1 MVSIL
6 LEIYKIIMKYSLLRV
21 GAIFAAFA
29 FGVSLQAQQV
39 GFTSTSVSVNEDVA
53 TVTLTVART
62 GLAVL
67 PASVNFATASGTA
80 TSGVDFT
87 AASGTLNWGIGETD
101 SKTITITLADDS
113 VYESPS
119 ETFGVAL
126 STPVGVTISSSSAT
140 VTIVDNESLVGVGA
154 TTTTVSET
162 AGTVSIPV
170 YRSGSTAQAASV
182 NYTTVAGTATAGSD
196 YVTTS
201 GTLNWAVG
209 DSATKNIVV
218 TLSDDTAFE
227 STETFGVTLSSPS
240 AGANLSPSETTATV
254 NLTSNDDDLEI
265 TSSTGSLTP
274 AFGSTVT
281 LSATFTGAASLT
293 AQPISYTWTRGG
305 TAIIA
310 GGRYAFASS
319 GTSSDTTT
327 SLVISDV
334 NSTDNGS
341 YTLVINNGRGE
352 PVSFSS
358 TVTVTQA
365 EATRDPG
372 TTALGISSSSNSVAA
387 ILNLPDGRNLV
398 AVKGAMSGS
407 SSTSVNFANY
417 GIAIVG
423 ADGRVSAAG
432 AGNFNNIISALY
444 RLENGKVLVIGRFTS
459 VGGVSGAGRYRVAR
473 LNADFTL
480 DTTFVPSPS
489 PATLATGEIDTVV
502 TDDQDRI
509 YLGGNFSGYG
519 GVTGYDALVRLF
531 SDGALD
537 RSFTRSPV
545 AGSDVNALIR
555 QTDGKII
562 VSGDMDSLTGDG
574 LTVRSIYRLNAD
586 GTLDVDFSPPLFT
599 ADGTGLSFVATAL
612 DSAGRIYIAKTR
624 GLYRLLSTGALDT
637 AFVASIVPDENI
649 TQVLPM
655 PDGKVLVG
663 GKFTNV
669 SFDGVSATASRLIR
683 LNVDGTRDSSYG
695 VGAALNANSTVT
707 LLSRSAGGRIW
718 AAGDFTTYSSAA
730 ANRILVL
737 EGTTPTV
744 AIAAQPQGKAA
755 NAGSSA
761 SFTVAATGDNGFTY
775 AWFKDGDPL
784 TNGGRISGATSA
796 TLTITSLADS
806 DSADYSVV
814 VTTPSEE
821 SVTSELAPL
830 AVISAPEILVQPVG
844 DTVDIFDTATFTVVA
859 RGGLPLTY
867 QWLFE
872 GDAIPS
878 ATSATYTI
886 ASANTLQAGRYSVRV
901 TSGSESVVS
910 DAVLLEVERRPGG
923 IAADVPSYSVSGGS
937 GVAIYS
943 ILRLADNTMLIGG
956 RFTTVTVDGVNY
968 ARSNIARFLANGS
981 IDTSFTPT
989 FNNTVRVLAQ
999 DSAGRVFVG
1008 GEFTSVT
1015 FGSTTSTRNRIARLT
1030 SLLALDT
1037 AFSTSAGGPNG
1048 NVLAVAPVGD
1058 GSVYVGGA
1066 FTAVDGSA
1074 SGQYVALLGATG
1086 ARDTSFT
1093 SGAAATVNALLFMG
1107 STLYVG
1113 GDSNI
1118 WAADAGGG
1126 SARLVKLSA
1135 AGVRQSFTSP
1145 STATSVKSLLLL
1157 ADGSLAVGSNVSPFL
1172 RIVDASTGVEVSPA
1186 YAITG
1191 HDAQVGAIFQQS
1203 DAKIISGSQ
1212 GVIKRTNTSGLA
1224 DNGFAEV
1231 QGGLVSAISVDSS
1244 DRIWVGGTFTDYN
1257 NIASAKLV
1265 VLAGGVAELSQG
1277 ALQAQTV
1284 TFPVISGRAYSASA
1298 STVTLGATA
1307 SSGLPITYSV
1317 VSGPATV
1324 SSSTLTITG
1333 AGTIVVKATQGG
1345 NSTYAAASATVSFS
1359 VAKANQTI
1367 TFPDIEKRKT
1377 TSPAFELNA
1386 TTSAAGLTVQ
1396 YEVSGVATLGVD
1408 GKTLTL
1414 TGAVGTVTV
1423 KATQPGD
1430 ANTRAAN
1437 PVTKTFAVD
1446 DVPLKAQTI
1455 TFRALSDRTF
1465 GTAPAVVNAS
1475 VNVKGRTPTLT
1486 ITSGSEFAEFISGG
1500 KLKLNGAG
1508 TVVITATEPGDADY
1522 AAATPVSQTLVIKKA
1537 PQNINFPFNGNVTL
1551 GNAAPTLNA
1560 TASSGLAVT
1569 YAAEPGATAGTLSGG
1584 VITITGAGK
1593 MVIVASQAG
1602 NENYLPAKDS
1612 KVTLTVKTPALVL
1625 TNLNYTYDGQP
1636 HAATVSGM
1644 PSGFTPVVTYQLGN
1658 GVPTNV
1664 PPTDA
1669 GKYTVVAS
1677 VGAQTNKATLTI
1689 AKKTL
1694 TATPGNKTILVG
1706 STIPTGVAAAE
1717 FFTVS
1722 YSGFVD
1728 GEDEEV
1734 LDTPP
1739 VFSTTAKVNSKQ
1751 GTYPITLSGGLDNN
1765 YAYSFGRGTL
1775 TVVGLAG
1782 TYEAAIIGTD
1792 ERPLGWLTLTML
1804 NNSFGY
1810 TGTLSLI
1817 NETNNIA
1824 LKSDNVNPILSG
1836 ELSEGVIT
1844 ASGTWSRA
1852 GGALPALSLQ
1862 MSISSTGA
1870 LTGSLTR
1877 GGNSFGFLAN
1887 GRLLRS
1893 TSVGTAGVGAYSLI
1907 LAAVEPESG
1916 DPEGAG
1922 VATLSI
1928 NSSGL
1933 ATIRGSLADGT
1944 KLSAAVKMD
1953 DQNGY
1958 RLFVK
1963 PYGDGRVGNMLAGQF
1978 QLEASSLPSSYRVVS
1993 ADIAWIKPSNSADRS
2008 YRNGINVDLDANI
2021 ELWTKSG
2028 PAKNLVQLLGI
2039 TSAPNTNGVL
2049 GVDFINSSLTEA
2061 QLSILPTTTT
2071 LLPNNT
2077 VLAVL
2082 AAENPTGFNFA
2093 VNSGTTTTGVVNGTF
2108 KLVVLPTTT
2117 VRTISYSAM
2126 LRQPLSGDEDR
2137 SIVGRGYFLLPGA
2150 QGSDPSTSGEI
2161 RFLNPSLE

>member
-1 MVSIL
+1 
-6 LEIYKIIMKYSLLRV
+6 MKYTLFRIAALL
-21 GAIFAAFA
+21 AAFA
-29 FGVSLQAQQV
+29 FGSGLQAQQV
-39 GFTSTSVSVNEDVA
+39 GFTSTSVSVQEGVA
-53 TVTLTVART
+53 TVSLTVART
-62 GLAVL
+62 GLTVA
-67 PASVNFATASGTA
+67 PATVNYTTASGTA
-80 TSGVDFT
+80 TSGADFT
-87 AASGTLNWGIGETD
+87 AASGTLSWGAGD
-101 SKTITITLADDS
+101 SADKTIVITIADDN
-113 VYESPS
+113 VYESTA
-119 ETFGVAL
+119 EVFGVAL
-126 STPVGVTISSSSAT
+126 SVPVGATISSGAAT
-140 VTIVDNESLVGVGA
+140 VTIQDNDSLVGVGA
-154 TTTTVSET
+154 TTTTVSEA

-170 YRSGSTAQAASV
+170 YRSGSTAQAVSV
-182 NYTTVAGTATAGSD
+182 NYATAAGTATAGSD
-196 YVTTS
+196 FVAAS

-209 DSATKNIVV
+209 DSSTKNIVI

-227 STETFGVTLSSPS
+227 STENFTVILSSPS
-240 AGANLSPSETTATV
+240 TGANLSPSETTAMV
-254 NLTSNDDDLEI
+254 NVTSNDDSLAI
-265 TSSTGSLTP
+265 VSSTGNLTP
-274 AFGSTVT
+274 DFGSTVT

-293 AQPISYTWTRGG
+293 GQPISYTWTRGG
-305 TAIIA
+305 TAIVA
-310 GGRYAFASS
+310 GGRYAFGAS
-319 GTSSDTTT
+319 GTSSDTTA

-334 NSTDNGS
+334 NATDNGT

-358 TVTVTQA
+358 TVTITQA

-372 TTALGISSSSNSVAA
+372 TTSLGIPSSSSAAA
-387 ILNLPDGRNLV
+387 ILNLPDGRTLV
-398 AVKGAMSGS
+398 AVKGTLNGS
-407 SSTSVNFANY
+407 SSTSATFSNY
-417 GIAIVG
+417 GLAIVSVE
-423 ADGRVSAAG
+423 GRVTAAG
-432 AGNFNNIISALY
+432 AGNFNNIISALH
-444 RLENGKVLVIGRFTS
+444 RLENGKILVIGRFTS

-489 PATLATGEIDTVV
+489 PATLASGEIDTVV

-519 GVTGYDALVRLF
+519 GVTGYDALVRLY
-531 SDGALD
+531 SDGTLD

-562 VSGDMDSLTGDG
+562 VSGDIDSLTGDG
-574 LTVRSIYRLNAD
+574 LAVRSIYRLNPD

-612 DSAGRIYIAKTR
+612 DAAGRIYIAKTR
-624 GLYRLLSTGALDT
+624 GLYRLLSTGAFDT
-637 AFVASIVPDENI
+637 SFVASIVPDGDI
-649 TQVLPM
+649 VQVLPM

-683 LNVDGTRDSSYG
+683 LNVDGTRDTTYG
-695 VGAALNANSTVT
+695 VGAALNSGSTVT
-707 LLSRSAGGRIW
+707 LLSRAAGGRIW
-718 AAGDFTTYSSAA
+718 AAGDFTTFSSAA

-737 EGTTPTV
+737 EGVTPTV
-744 AIAAQPQGKAA
+744 AISAQPQGKAA
-755 NAGSSA
+755 NAGASA
-761 SFTVAATGDNGFTY
+761 SFTVVATGDNGFTY
-775 AWFKDGDPL
+775 AWLKDGEPL
-784 TNGGRISGATSA
+784 VNGGSISGATSA
-796 TLTITSLADS
+796 TLTISSLVDA

-814 VTTPSEE
+814 VTTPSNA
-821 SVTSELAPL
+821 SVTSESAPL
-830 AVISAPEILVQPVG
+830 AVISDPEILVQPVG

-886 ASANTLQAGRYSVRV
+886 AAANTSQAGRYSVRV
-901 TSGSESVVS
+901 TSGATSVES

-923 IAADVPSYSVSGGS
+923 IAADVPAFSVSGGS
-937 GVAIYS
+937 GVAVYS
-943 ILRLADNTMLIGG
+943 ILRLADNTMLVGG
-956 RFTTVTVDGVNY
+956 RFTTITVDGTSYTRN
-968 ARSNIARFLANGS
+968 NIARFLANGA
-981 IDTSFTPT
+981 IDTSFTAS
-989 FNNTVRVLAQ
+989 FNNTVRALAQ
-999 DSAGRVFVG
+999 DASGRVFVG

-1015 FGSTTSTRNRIARLT
+1015 FGSTASTRNRIARLT
-1030 SLLALDT
+1030 SALALDT
-1037 AFSTSAGGPNG
+1037 AFTTSAGGPNG

-1058 GSVYVGGA
+1058 GSVYVGGT
-1066 FTAVDGSA
+1066 FTTVDGSA

-1086 ARDTSFT
+1086 ARDTAFT
-1093 SGAAATVNALLFMG
+1093 SGAAATVNALLFTG
-1107 STLYVG
+1107 SSLYVG
-1113 GDSNI
+1113 GDSDV
-1118 WAADAGGG
+1118 WAANSAGG
-1126 SARLVKLSA
+1126 SARLVKLTST
-1135 AGVRQSFTSP
+1135 GVRASFTSP
-1145 STATSVKSLLLL
+1145 STSTSVKSLLLL
-1157 ADGSLAVGSNVSPFL
+1157 ASGDLAVGSNVTPFL
-1172 RIVDASTGVEVSPA
+1172 RIVNASTGVEVSPA

-1191 HDAQVGAIFQQS
+1191 HDAQVGAIFQQA
-1203 DAKIISGSQ
+1203 DGKIISGSQ
-1212 GVIKRTNTSGLA
+1212 GVLKRTNTAGLA
-1224 DNGFAEV
+1224 DSGFAGV
-1231 QGGLVSAISVDSS
+1231 QGGLVSALSVDSS
-1244 DRIWVGGTFTDYN
+1244 GRIWVGGTFTDYDS
-1257 NIASAKLV
+1257 IPSAKLV
-1265 VLAGGVAELSQG
+1265 VLAGGDASVSQG
-1277 ALQAQTV
+1277 AFTEQTV
-1284 TFPVISGRAYSASA
+1284 TFPAISGRAYGASA
-1298 STVTLGATA
+1298 NTVTLNATA
-1307 SSGLPITYSV
+1307 SSGLPVTYSV
-1317 VSGPATV
+1317 VSGSATV
-1324 SSSTLTITG
+1324 SGSTLTITG
-1333 AGTIVVKATQGG
+1333 AGTITVKATQGG
-1345 NSTYAAASATVSFS
+1345 DSTYAAASATVSFTVS
-1359 VAKANQTI
+1359 KANQTI
-1367 TFPDIEKRKT
+1367 TFPVIEKLKT

-1408 GKTLTL
+1408 GKTVTL

-1430 ANTRAAN
+1430 TNTRAAD
-1437 PVTKTFAVD
+1437 PVTRTFAVD
-1446 DVPLKAQTI
+1446 DVPLKSQTI
-1455 TFRALSDRTF
+1455 TFRALAARTF
-1465 GTAPAVVNAS
+1465 GTAPAVVNAT
-1475 VNVKGRTPTLT
+1475 VNVKGRTPTLA
-1486 ITSGSEFAEFISGG
+1486 ITSGSEFAEFLSDGRT
-1500 KLKLNGAG
+1500 LKLNGAG
-1508 TVVITATEPGDADY
+1508 TITITASEPGDADY
-1522 AAATPVSQTLVIKKA
+1522 AAATPVSQTLVINKA

-1551 GNAAPTLNA
+1551 GNAAPSLNA

-1569 YAAEPGATAGTLSGG
+1569 YSVEAGATAGTLSGG

-1602 NENYLPAKDS
+1602 NANYLPAKDS

-1625 TNLNYTYDGQP
+1625 TNLNYTYDGLP

-1644 PSGFTPVVTYQLGN
+1644 PSGFTPVVTYQLGTAEATAEP
-1658 GVPTNV
+1658 PTN
-1664 PPTDA
+1664 A

-1677 VGAQTNKATLTI
+1677 IGAQSNKATLTI

-1694 TATPGNKTILVG
+1694 TATPANKTILVG
-1706 STIPTGVAAAE
+1706 TTIPTGVAAAE
-1717 FFTVS
+1717 FFSAS

-1734 LDTPP
+1734 LDTLP

-1782 TYEAAIIGTD
+1782 TYEAAILGAD

-1810 TGTLSLI
+1810 TGTISLI

-1824 LKSDNVNPILSG
+1824 IKSDGVNPILTGSTDG
-1836 ELSEGVIT
+1836 EVIT

-1852 GGALPALSLQ
+1852 SGALPALSLQ
-1862 MSISSTGA
+1862 MTVSSTGA

-1877 GGNSFGFLAN
+1877 GGSLFGVLAN

-1893 TSVGTAGVGAYSLI
+1893 TSVGTPGVGAYTLT
-1907 LAAVEPESG
+1907 LAPVEPATG

-1963 PYGDGRVGNMLAGQF
+1963 PYGDARVGNMLAGQF
-1978 QLEASSLPSSYRVVS
+1978 QLEASSLPSSYRVAS
-1993 ADIAWIKPSNSADRS
+1993 APIAWIKPSKSDDPS
-2008 YRNGINVDLDANI
+2008 YRTGINVDLDANI
-2021 ELWTKSG
+2021 ELWTKTG
-2028 PAKNLVQLLGI
+2028 AKNLVQLLGI
-2039 TSAPNTNGVL
+2039 TSAPATNGVL
-2049 GVDFINSSLTEA
+2049 GVDFINSNLTEA
-2061 QLSILPTTTT
+2061 HLSVLPTTTT

-2082 AAENPTGFNFA
+2082 AAENPTGFSFA
-2093 VNSGTTTTGVVNGTF
+2093 VNSGTTSTGVVNGTF

-2126 LRQPLSGDEDR
+2126 LRQPTPEDDDA

-2150 QGSDPSTSGEI
+2150 SGSDPSTSGEI
-2161 RFLNPSLE
+2161 RFLNPAQQ